1 MTTAMFREATEAG
14 EKIKQQLLE
23 NDSLTSEIAHRIKS
37 NNPQFVVMVG
47 RGSSDH
53 AALFAKY
60 LIEIETGLPVVS
72 AAPSVASTY
81 KVPLQLECAVVIVIS
96 QSGRSPDLIEY
107 ISMARTQGAQT
118 IAIVNDSGSPLAE
131 AAHHV
136 LPLMVGQETAVAA
149 TKSYLGS
156 LSALIQLVSK
166 IADNQDLTS
175 AVAQIP
181 DALASAVES
190 PAQLLH
196 ENLANVDHCVVTGR
210 GFGFA
215 IGTEMAL
222 KLKEVCAIQA
232 ECFSSAEF
240 LHGPVRIVSD
250 NFHVLDILVV
260 DETYDMHQPQSE
272 QLVRRGA
279 IVTSQ
284 QCDATWIHPR
294 IQPIAIMQRFYLD
307 LEVIGRAMGFNPDKP
322 EGLSKI
328 TETL

>member
-1 MTTAMFREATEAG
+1 MTTAMFREAMEAG
-14 EKIKQQLLE
+14 ERIKQQLTE
-23 NDSLTSEIAHRIKS
+23 NDSLTVEIAQRIKR
-37 NNPQFVVMVG
+37 NKPRFVVMVG

-72 AAPSVASTY
+72 AAPSVASTF
-81 KVPLQLECAVVIVIS
+81 KVPLTLDSAIVIVIS

-107 ISMARTQGAQT
+107 ITMARTQGAET
-118 IAIVNDSGSPLAE
+118 IAMVNDEKSPLAE
-131 AAHHV
+131 AAHYV
-136 LPLMVGQETAVAA
+136 LPLMVGSETAVAA

-156 LSALIQLVSK
+156 LSAIIQLVSK
-166 IADNQDLTS
+166 LADNRDLDN
-175 AVAQIP
+175 AVIQIP
-181 DALASAVES
+181 EALAAAVNS
-190 PAQLLH
+190 PSQLQHRDLV
-196 ENLANVDHCVVTGR
+196 NVDHCVVTGR

-240 LHGPVRIVSD
+240 LHGPVRIVAD
-250 NFHVLDILVV
+250 NFHVVDILIN
-260 DETYDMHQPQSE
+260 DETYATHHLQRE
-272 QLVRRGA
+272 HLINRGA

-284 QCDATWIHPR
+284 QCMASWVHPR

-307 LEVIGRAMGFNPDKP
+307 LEEIGRAMGFNPDKP
-322 EGLSKI
+322 EGLSKV

>member
-1 MTTAMFREATEAG
+1 MTTAMFREAMEAG
-14 EKIKQQLLE
+14 EKIKRQLAD
-23 NDSLTSEIAHRIKS
+23 NDSLTSEIAQQITAKD
-37 NNPQFVVMVG
+37 PQFVVMVG

-81 KVPLQLECAVVIVIS
+81 KVPLKLDHAVVVVIS

-107 ISMARTQGAQT
+107 LSMARHQGAQT
-118 IAIVNDSGSPLAE
+118 IAVVNDAASPLAE
-131 AAHHV
+131 VAHYV
-136 LPLMVGQETAVAA
+136 LPLKVGSETAVAA

-166 IADNQDLTS
+166 LAASQDLAD
-175 AVAQIP
+175 AVRQIP
-181 DALASAVES
+181 DALAAAVES
-190 PAQLLH
+190 PAQLRH
-196 ENLANVDHCVVTGR
+196 EHLLNVDHCVVTGR

-250 NFHVLDILVV
+250 NFHVLDILIH
-260 DETYDMHQPQSE
+260 DETHDMHKTQSE
-272 QLVRRGA
+272 QLVSRGA
-279 IVTSQ
+279 IVTPQ
-284 QCDATWIHPR
+284 QCAATWIHPR
-294 IQPIAIMQRFYLD
+294 VQPVAIMQRFYLD